1 MKVYCVW
8 FPRLAGYMGKR
19 GMITDSI
26 HNACCFWGL
35 ADAQEWAAVLGGEV
49 RPYEEVTAGRSPVD
63 GERDLGPG
71 ESPKS
76 KVPF

>member
-19 GMITDSI
+19 GLITDSI
-26 HNACCFWGL
+26 NNACCFWEL

-49 RPYEEVTAGRSPVD
+49 RLVPSNEEQPDGQLPV
-63 GERDLGPG
+63 ERED
-71 ESPKS
+71 
-76 KVPF
+76 PF